1 MERQVVSHVD
11 TTKAGIGE
19 LRHLSLCSG
28 YGGID
33 LGLRRVLPACR
44 TVAYVEIEAFAIWNL
59 VQKMEKGYLDAAPVW
74 TNLKTM
80 PLAQLREVL
89 GRESIISGGFPC
101 QPFSVAGAKAGD
113 EDPRH
118 LFPYIV
124 DAVRTIQP
132 RWVFLENVE
141 GIISSKL
148 KSDNWADPAGTPVL
162 LHVLRELER
171 LGYRA
176 EAGVFSASEVGLP
189 HQRKRVFILAY
200 SINQRLERGICRGQ
214 DSQWEDQYGY
224 AGRSSAG
231 IYRRGVA
238 PARPGQQQYP
248 WEPPRVI
255 SASDQLADS
264 ECSRLR
270 GGRSSEEC
278 GDDTRWFQG
287 NEGERNELRSETE
300 GCSGDP
306 RERAELG
313 DTNSHEQ
320 TQKPRDSSQVP
331 KVSSE
336 SGEEQCSVV
345 SGGAGTGEP
354 ELGNSKHDGLS
365 TTEIQGGVEE
375 AGTNYEERPIQAS
388 KSSGAGKPRSVSNLR
403 EEPELGNS
411 DTGRQLQQEGDQPEG
426 RGWDSHTGSASD
438 QRQTEPQMGGNY
450 DGATDWLDY
459 AQLCSSVDNRID
471 ELRLLGNGVV
481 PATAAKAFTTLY
493 ERIING

>member
-11 TTKAGIGE
+11 TTKAGIKE

-189 HQRKRVFILAY
+189 HQRKRVFILAN
-200 SINQRLERGICRGQ
+200 SKCKGLERHVQ
-214 DSQWEDQYGY
+214 DFGAKRWED
-224 AGRSSAG
+224 
-231 IYRRGVA
+231 
-238 PARPGQQQYP
+238 
-248 WEPPRVI
+248 
-255 SASDQLADS
+255 
-264 ECSRLR
+264 
-270 GGRSSEEC
+270 
-278 GDDTRWFQG
+278 
-287 NEGERNELRSETE
+287 EGKR
-300 GCSGDP
+300 
-306 RERAELG
+306 
-313 DTNSHEQ
+313 
-320 TQKPRDSSQVP
+320 KYF
-331 KVSSE
+331 K
-336 SGEEQCSVV
+336 
-345 SGGAGTGEP
+345 
-354 ELGNSKHDGLS
+354 
-365 TTEIQGGVEE
+365 
-375 AGTNYEERPIQAS
+375 
-388 KSSGAGKPRSVSNLR
+388 
-403 EEPELGNS
+403 
-411 DTGRQLQQEGDQPEG
+411 
-426 RGWDSHTGSASD
+426 
-438 QRQTEPQMGGNY
+438 
-450 DGATDWLDY
+450 
-459 AQLCSSVDNRID
+459 
-471 ELRLLGNGVV
+471 
-481 PATAAKAFTTLY
+481 F
-493 ERIING
+493 

>member
-1 MERQVVSHVD
+1 VSHVD
-11 TTKAGIGE
+11 TTKAGIKE

-189 HQRKRVFILAY
+189 HQRKRVFILAH
-200 SINQRLERGICRGQ
+200 S
-214 DSQWEDQYGY
+214 
-224 AGRSSAG
+224 SSARSKTG
-231 IYRRGVA
+231 LPGSDQGQERHTEELNDYRDRSAA

-255 SASDQLADS
+255 
-264 ECSRLR
+264 
-270 GGRSSEEC
+270 
-278 GDDTRWFQG
+278 
-287 NEGERNELRSETE
+287 
-300 GCSGDP
+300 
-306 RERAELG
+306 
-313 DTNSHEQ
+313 
-320 TQKPRDSSQVP
+320 
-331 KVSSE
+331 
-336 SGEEQCSVV
+336 
-345 SGGAGTGEP
+345 
-354 ELGNSKHDGLS
+354 
-365 TTEIQGGVEE
+365 
-375 AGTNYEERPIQAS
+375 
-388 KSSGAGKPRSVSNLR
+388 
-403 EEPELGNS
+403 LGNS
-411 DTGRQLQQEGDQPEG
+411 DTGRHLQQEGDQPEG
-426 RGWDSHTGSASD
+426 RGWDSHTGSERAELGNSEDTGRRELVHESCETREAERGHFSGASD
-438 QRQTEPQMGGNY
+438 QAVKPRNFITQMDRSFN
-450 DGATDWLDY
+450 GATDWLDY
-459 AQLCSSVDNRID
+459 AQLCSSVDNRTD

>member
-1 MERQVVSHVD
+1 
-11 TTKAGIGE
+11 
-19 LRHLSLCSG
+19 
-28 YGGID
+28 
-33 LGLRRVLPACR
+33 
-44 TVAYVEIEAFAIWNL
+44 
-59 VQKMEKGYLDAAPVW
+59 
-74 TNLKTM
+74 M

-354 ELGNSKHDGLS
+354 ELGNS
-365 TTEIQGGVEE
+365 
-375 AGTNYEERPIQAS
+375 
-388 KSSGAGKPRSVSNLR
+388 
-403 EEPELGNS
+403 